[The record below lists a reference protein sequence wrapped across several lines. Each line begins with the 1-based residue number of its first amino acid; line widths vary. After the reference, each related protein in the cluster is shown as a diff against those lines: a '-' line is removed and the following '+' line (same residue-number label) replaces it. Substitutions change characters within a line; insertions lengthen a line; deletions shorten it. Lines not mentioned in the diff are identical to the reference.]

1 MMMMMMIMIIIIIII
16 RTAFLLCVTFSSSVW
31 MSTSFP
37 VLWLSGEHNFRSKQ
51 NVKKLGVKCY
61 EMLRT
66 FLFVLMILSPVLREA
81 HFSA

>member
-1 MMMMMMIMIIIIIII
+1 MMMMMMTMIIIIIII